1 MKLLTNLKELSEAL
15 YQDPHAVDS
24 AESARELITAL
35 NDNLKNAYDFID
47 KLDDSGYL
55 DGNFYEQEPKTHNAR
70 DAFDLYQIGDVIN
83 LLDGLRIEALDA
95 EKADY

>member
-35 NDNLKNAYDFID
+35 NDNLKA
-47 KLDDSGYL
+47 
-55 DGNFYEQEPKTHNAR
+55 
-70 DAFDLYQIGDVIN
+70 LYQQLEDRDDFDGVDVYQVGDVIE
-83 LLDGLRIEALDA
+83 RRAT
-95 EKADY
+95 